1 MSQENVEA
9 FKRGLDAYNRLD
21 LEAMVEGVYPE
32 IEWQPGTLTGLGGE
46 AAVYR
51 GHEGLREGNARPATE
66 AMGESR
72 LEYPEIRDLGD
83 RIVGIG
89 RVCARGRESKAETDS
104 PTPRRS
110 DFKNGRAIRVWLR
123 LRPEGSPR
131 SCGAVGVA
139 APDENGVSG

>member
-1 MSQENVEA
+1 MSQENVET
-9 FKRGLDAYNRLD
+9 FKRGLDAYNRQD
-21 LEAMVEGVYPE
+21 VEAMLEVADPE

-51 GHEGLREGNARPATE
+51 GHEGIREGFRDLYD

-89 RVCARGRESKAETDS
+89 RVCARGRESGAETES
-104 PTPRRS
+104 PHAS
-110 DFKNGRAIRVWLR
+110 VVDYKNGRAIRV
-123 LRPEGSPR
+123 R
-131 SCGAVGVA
+131 SYFDPKA
-139 APDENGVSG
+139 ALEAAGLSE

>member
-1 MSQENVEA
+1 MSQENVET
-9 FKRGLDAYNRLD
+9 FKRGVDAYNRQD
-21 LEAMVEGVYPE
+21 VEAMVEVADPE

-51 GHEGLREGNARPATE
+51 GHEGIREGFRDLYE

-89 RVCARGRESKAETDS
+89 RVCARGRESGAETES
-104 PTPRRS
+104 PHAS
-110 DFKNGRAIRVWLR
+110 VVEYKNGRAIRV
-123 LRPEGSPR
+123 R
-131 SCGAVGVA
+131 SYFDPKAALEAVGLS
-139 APDENGVSG
+139 E